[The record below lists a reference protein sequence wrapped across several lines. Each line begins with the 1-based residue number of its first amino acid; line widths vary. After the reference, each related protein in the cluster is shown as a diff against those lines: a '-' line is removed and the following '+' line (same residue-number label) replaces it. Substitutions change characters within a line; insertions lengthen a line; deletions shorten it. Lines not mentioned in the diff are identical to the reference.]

1 MAHRTDDYESEEL
14 IIRRGQEF
22 QVTVTFDR
30 VYRPESDQI
39 ILQFATGL
47 LAHLLTAL
55 WLIIVLARTLT
66 HIIGM
71 CRDCVK
77 VVVLSPRS

>member
-1 MAHRTDDYESEEL
+1 MDFHKYQNRIDHRTDDYESEEL

-47 LAHLLTAL
+47 LGHLNCLVVREDKGDREG
-55 WLIIVLARTLT
+55 IPNT
-66 HIIGM
+66 HPI
-71 CRDCVK
+71 
-77 VVVLSPRS
+77 P

>member
-1 MAHRTDDYESEEL
+1 MLTISKRFYYIEETQLKPLNADLQKYENRMAHRTDDYESEEL

-55 WLIIVLARTLT
+55 
-66 HIIGM
+66 
-71 CRDCVK
+71 
-77 VVVLSPRS
+77 

>member
-1 MAHRTDDYESEEL
+1 MAYRTDDYESEEL
-14 IIRRGQEF
+14 IIRRGQEL

-47 LAHLLTAL
+47 LGHLLTAL
-55 WLIIVLARTLT
+55 
-66 HIIGM
+66 
-71 CRDCVK
+71 
-77 VVVLSPRS
+77 

>member
-47 LAHLLTAL
+47 LAHFINCLVAYY
-55 WLIIVLARTLT
+55 RPST
-66 HIIGM
+66 HFNPYY
-71 CRDCVK
+71 RYV
-77 VVVLSPRS
+77 PRLC

>member
-14 IIRRGQEF
+14 IIRRAQEF

-55 WLIIVLARTLT
+55 
-66 HIIGM
+66 
-71 CRDCVK
+71 
-77 VVVLSPRS
+77 

>member
-1 MAHRTDDYESEEL
+1 MLTNSKLFYFIEETQLKPLNVDFHKYENRIDHRTDDYESEEL

-47 LAHLLTAL
+47 LSHLLTAL
-55 WLIIVLARTLT
+55 
-66 HIIGM
+66 
-71 CRDCVK
+71 
-77 VVVLSPRS
+77 